1 MTKGDKIT
9 AVIIILIALAL
20 FIGINA
26 TQINSG
32 KNYASIQIDSKEV
45 EKITLGQSSKKQYTY
60 ETEYGLNIIEV
71 DNEKI
76 HMHEAD
82 CDDQICVR
90 QGYIENSGEMI
101 VCLPNRF
108 VVEIKNDKGNEF
120 DAINY

>member
-1 MTKGDKIT
+1 MTKGDKIV
-9 AVIIILIALAL
+9 AVIIILISLTL

-32 KNYASIQIDSKEV
+32 KNYASIQIDGKEV

-71 DNEKI
+71 DNEKV

-108 VVEIKNDKGNEF
+108 IVEIKNDKGNEF

>member
-1 MTKGDKIT
+1 MTKGDKIV
-9 AVIIILIALAL
+9 AVIIILISLTL

-32 KNYASIQIDSKEV
+32 KNYASIQIDGKEV

-71 DNEKI
+71 DNEKV

>member
-9 AVIIILIALAL
+9 AAIIIFISLTL
-20 FIGINA
+20 FAVINL

-32 KNYASIQIDSKEV
+32 KNYASVQFDGEEI
-45 EKITLGQSSKKQYTY
+45 EKITLGQREKKNYQYD
-60 ETEYGLNIIEV
+60 TEYGTNIIEV
-71 DNEKI
+71 ENEKI
-76 HMHEAD
+76 HMLEAD
-82 CDDQICVR
+82 CDDQICVH

-108 VVEIKNDKGNEF
+108 LVEIKNDKGNEF

>member
-9 AVIIILIALAL
+9 AVIIILISLTL

-32 KNYASIQIDSKEV
+32 KNYASIQIDGKEV

-108 VVEIKNDKGNEF
+108 IVEIKNDKGNEF

>member
-9 AVIIILIALAL
+9 AVIIILISLTL

-32 KNYASIQIDSKEV
+32 KNYASIQIDGKEV

-60 ETEYGLNIIEV
+60 ETVYGLNIIEV
-71 DNEKI
+71 DNEKV

>member
-32 KNYASIQIDSKEV
+32 KNYASIQIDGKEV

-71 DNEKI
+71 DNEKV

-108 VVEIKNDKGNEF
+108 IVEIKNDKGNEF

>member
-9 AVIIILIALAL
+9 AVIIILISLTL

-32 KNYASIQIDSKEV
+32 KNYASIQIDGKEV

>member
-32 KNYASIQIDSKEV
+32 KNYASIQIDGKEV

-108 VVEIKNDKGNEF
+108 IVEIKNDKGNEF

>member
-9 AVIIILIALAL
+9 AVIIILISLTL

-32 KNYASIQIDSKEV
+32 KNYASIQIDGKEV

-60 ETEYGLNIIEV
+60 ETVYGLNIIEV
-71 DNEKI
+71 DNEKV

-108 VVEIKNDKGNEF
+108 IVEIKNDKGNEF

>member
-9 AVIIILIALAL
+9 AVIIILISLTL

-32 KNYASIQIDSKEV
+32 KNYASIQIDGKEV

-71 DNEKI
+71 DNEKV

-108 VVEIKNDKGNEF
+108 IVEIKNDKGNEF

>member
-9 AVIIILIALAL
+9 AVIIILISLTL

-32 KNYASIQIDSKEV
+32 KNYASIQIDGKEV

-71 DNEKI
+71 DNEKV

>member
-1 MTKGDKIT
+1 MTKGDKIV
-9 AVIIILIALAL
+9 AAIIILISFAL
-20 FIGINA
+20 FLGINM

-32 KNYASIQIDSKEV
+32 RNYASVQIDGKEV
-45 EKITLGQSSKKQYTY
+45 EKITLGGDETNKYTY
-60 ETEYGLNIIEV
+60 KTEYGTNIIEV
-71 DNEKI
+71 ENGKI

-90 QGYIENSGEMI
+90 QGYIEDSGEMI

>member
-9 AVIIILIALAL
+9 AVIIILISLTL

-108 VVEIKNDKGNEF
+108 IVEIKNDKGNEF

>member
-9 AVIIILIALAL
+9 AVIIILISLTL

-32 KNYASIQIDSKEV
+32 KNYASIQIDGKEV

-71 DNEKI
+71 DNEKV

-90 QGYIENSGEMI
+90 QGYIGNSGEMI

>member
-9 AVIIILIALAL
+9 AVIIILISLTL

-32 KNYASIQIDSKEV
+32 KNYASIQIDGKEV

-71 DNEKI
+71 DNEKV

-120 DAINY
+120 DAINH